1 MTLTKI
7 LVLRGPTILCI
18 SNVYFIIHLLYLD
31 SCFSSYLQHNII
43 TYKMQQMLMVY
54 IPFHSVPPHTIFRW
68 QRICMYVTTT
78 SYFYVRI
85 YNAFFSRDLLSWHK
99 ICQSIHTA
107 TFCRSGAKLILN
119 PEPEQDG
126 NCIVFYS
133 SLFHSVLC
141 LSIWVY
147 FYLPRCF
154 LSVVN

>member
-1 MTLTKI
+1 
-7 LVLRGPTILCI
+7 
-18 SNVYFIIHLLYLD
+18 
-31 SCFSSYLQHNII
+31 
-43 TYKMQQMLMVY
+43 MLMVY

-68 QRICMYVTTT
+68 QRICMYVTTS

-133 SLFHSVLC
+133 SLSLFLLC
-141 LSIWVY
+141 L
-147 FYLPRCF
+147 YLNRF
-154 LSVVN
+154 LQISSRFLYNMSKIFLHYSSTYYTFLHVFFVKIRFSGIIFQLFIPNLATPLR